1 MIDYIYFGISK
12 IILKMVTVSIKKNCG
27 VYNNIAII

>member
-12 IILKMVTVSIKKNCG
+12 IILKMVAVSIKKNCG
-27 VYNNIAII
+27 VYNSIAII